1 MRLLPLLFAL
11 ACSLQVQVAAG
22 EAAEDWA
29 AIAQRAVD
37 RGCYNCHGDPP
48 RRNVPTL
55 RDVAAR
61 YAVHRGRLDPATER
75 ELADRLHHGSLFMN
89 VAAHERLTEE
99 EVRGFVRWLVE
110 GAPDRR

>member
-1 MRLLPLLFAL
+1 MRLVSSLLAI
-11 ACSLQVQVAAG
+11 ACGLQGPPAAG
-22 EAAEDWA
+22 AEDWA

-61 YAVHRGRLDPATER
+61 YAVHRGKLDPATEQ
-75 ELADRLHHGSLFMN
+75 ELADRLHHGALFMH